1 VGDVAS
7 VIGDIE
13 IGGNSNVW
21 PAKVMRDNSCRI
33 IGATN
38 TNLEDICAVHG
49 LTKVV
54 M

>member
-1 VGDVAS
+1 VADVAS

-21 PAKVMRDNSCRI
+21 PATVMRDNSCRI
-33 IGATN
+33 IVATN
-38 TNLEDICAVHG
+38 ANLEDICAVHG
-49 LTKVV
+49 LAKIV

>member
-7 VIGDIE
+7 VTGGIE

-21 PAKVMRDNSCRI
+21 PATVIKDNRYRTI
-33 IGATN
+33 IAIN